1 MNIDICRASKDVFD
15 KDTNPLVPDVKKPH
29 QSRKENGAEN
39 DPGIFEE
46 INKGKMSEE
55 LGPAIFSQLAK
66 VAMKQCPEESKNPV
80 VVNKILGLKIPAN
93 CGGVCVPIINEAV
106 AKNRKITPFHEREAI
121 G

>member
-1 MNIDICRASKDVFD
+1 MNIDICRASKE
-15 KDTNPLVPDVKKPH
+15 KLH

-39 DPGIFEE
+39 DSGIFEE

-80 VVNKILGLKIPAN
+80 VVNKILGLKIHAN
-93 CGGVCVPIINEAV
+93 CGGVRVPIINEAV

-121 G
+121 IQSELAFT

>member
-15 KDTNPLVPDVKKPH
+15 KDTNLLVPDAKKLH
-29 QSRKENGAEN
+29 QSGKENGAEN
-39 DPGIFEE
+39 DLGIFEE

-55 LGPAIFSQLAK
+55 LGPAMFSQLAK

-93 CGGVCVPIINEAV
+93 CDGVRVPIINEAV